1 MFPFQDR
8 IAAFPATVLAGM
20 AKLFQQVFPDLIS
33 EQGTVLIFF
42 PFYIGIFQQL
52 GIKTDSFQG
61 TVRYRLSL

>member
-8 IAAFPATVLAGM
+8 VPAFPTTVLAGM
-20 AKLFQQVFPDLIS
+20 AEFFQQVFPDLIA

-52 GIKTDSFQG
+52 GIKTDSFQ
-61 TVRYRLSL
+61 